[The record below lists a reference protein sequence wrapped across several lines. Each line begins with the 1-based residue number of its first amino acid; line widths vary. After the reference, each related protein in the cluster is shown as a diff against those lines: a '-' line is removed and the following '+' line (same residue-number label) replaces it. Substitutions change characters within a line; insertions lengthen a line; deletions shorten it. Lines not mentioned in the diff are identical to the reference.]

1 MKKLTQKQLNFCRL
15 YVELG
20 NASEAYRQSY
30 NTKAH
35 YSVVNVI
42 ACNMLT
48 REQISMKIEELRKE
62 ARERTMITVESL
74 IVELEEARQA
84 ALGATNPQ
92 SGAAVAATM
101 GKAKLCGLD
110 KQIIEHIGDI
120 PVGRVTVEVVS
131 ARPENN
137 SN

>member
-1 MKKLTQKQLNFCRL
+1 
-15 YVELG
+15 
-20 NASEAYRQSY
+20 
-30 NTKAH
+30 
-35 YSVVNVI
+35 
-42 ACNMLT
+42 
-48 REQISMKIEELRKE
+48 MKIEELRKE

>member
-1 MKKLTQKQLNFCRL
+1 MIKLTQKQENFCRL
-15 YVELG
+15 YVEIG

-30 NTKAH
+30 NTKAN
-35 YSVVNVI
+35 YATVNVD
-42 ACNMLT
+42 ACNTLAKPNVSL
-48 REQISMKIEELRKE
+48 RVEELRKE
-62 ARERTMITVESL
+62 ARERTMVTVESL
-74 IVELEEARQA
+74 ITELEEARQA

-110 KQIIEHIGDI
+110 KQIIEHIGDV

-131 ARPENN
+131 ARPEDNGN
-137 SN
+137 